1 MSESWARA
9 AGAWAARCCGALA
22 LACLLWPGPSQAQG
36 SPPFT
41 AATWN
46 LRLDTSSDGP
56 NAWPHRRD
64 AVRALIRWH
73 GFDLLGTQEAMAHQV
88 DDLEALTEFGR
99 TGVGRDDGA
108 RGGEFAAI
116 FYRRSRFALQAE
128 GTFWLSPTPDQPSMG
143 WDARCCKRIAS
154 WARLQDRASGRS
166 FFVLSAHFDHEGVV
180 ARRESARLLLRQ
192 MATLAAGLPIVCM
205 GDFNTTPG
213 TEPIQ
218 LMTAQLADA
227 RAASATAPYGPV
239 GTFNDFKL
247 DAPLLDRIDY
257 VFVSPGVR
265 VLKYGVL
272 SDSVDRRYPSDHHPV
287 VVQLQID

>member
-1 MSESWARA
+1 MREPGRVRAWGLWAGWCRHL
-9 AGAWAARCCGALA
+9 ALA
-22 LACLLWPGPSQAQG
+22 LMMLPLAALAQG

-46 LRLDTSSDGP
+46 LRLDTASDGP

-73 GFDLLGTQEAMAHQV
+73 GFDLFGTQEALAHQV
-88 DDLEALTEFGR
+88 DDLEAMTEFGR
-99 TGVGRDDGA
+99 VGVGRDDGA
-108 RGGEFAAI
+108 RGGEYAAI

-128 GTFWLSPTPDQPSMG
+128 GTFWLSPTPDRPSMG

-154 WARLQDRASGRS
+154 WARLQDRATGRS
-166 FFVLSAHFDHEGVV
+166 FVVFSAHFDHEGVV

-192 MATLAAGLPIVCM
+192 VATLAAGLPVVCL
-205 GDFNTTPG
+205 GDLNATPES
-213 TEPIQ
+213 EPVQ
-218 LMTAQLADA
+218 LMTAVLADA
-227 RAASATAPYGPV
+227 RAISATPPYGPV
-239 GTFNDFKL
+239 GTFNGFKL
-247 DAPLLDRIDY
+247 DAPLTDRIDY

-272 SDSVDRRYPSDHHPV
+272 SDSIDRLYPSDHHPV